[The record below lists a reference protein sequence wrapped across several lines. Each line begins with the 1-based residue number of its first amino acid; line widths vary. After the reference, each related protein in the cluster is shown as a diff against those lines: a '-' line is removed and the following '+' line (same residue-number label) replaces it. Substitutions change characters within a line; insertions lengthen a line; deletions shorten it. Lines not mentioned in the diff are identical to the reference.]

1 MNPLA
6 TDVVFELFGVSVTN
20 TMLTGTLV
28 TIVLAIVAVALRLS
42 LSIWPPGAQVA
53 AEHVIEAWQSLADNA
68 GGKRA
73 RRFVPLVGSAFVF
86 ILFANW
92 IGALPLKHIRTI
104 NSDGNSVELIR
115 SDNSDLNLTAAV
127 ALMVVVLVELLEMRS
142 LGITNYAKGLVV
154 PNPL

>member
-6 TDVVFELFGVSVTN
+6 TDVVLDLFGVSVTN

-28 TIVLAIVAVALRLS
+28 TNVLAMAAVALRLS
-42 LSIWPPGAQVA
+42 LSIWPSRAQVV
-53 AEHVIEAWQSLADNA
+53 AEQVVEAWQSLAENA

-73 RRFVPLVGSAFVF
+73 QRFVPLVGSAFVF

-115 SDNSDLNLTAAV
+115 SDNS
-127 ALMVVVLVELLEMRS
+127 
-142 LGITNYAKGLVV
+142 
-154 PNPL
+154 